1 MKNYFDN
8 KPRSSNFFCVV
19 GMPIA
24 HSKSPAIHSLFGKGA
39 DLELTYEK
47 IEVSSGCLGAAID
60 QFRKAGG
67 LGMNVTV
74 PLKEEAFEIADERSD
89 RAMGAGAANTLSF
102 KEGKILA
109 DNTDGSG
116 IVRDLKLNNSII
128 LEGKTILVLGAGG
141 AAKGIIP
148 ALIKENPSSIN
159 VSNRTTSRA
168 EALVEFMSD
177 YPLEVLEWG
186 ANLSCQPDIVINA
199 TSLSLSNNLPDLGR
213 QVIGF
218 GSVVYDM
225 AYTVGPTRFM
235 RFSDSLGAAQ
245 VLDGLGMLVEQAA
258 EAFFLWHGV
267 FPETS
272 SVIEYLR
279 NGGGANI

>member
-89 RAMGAGAANTLSF
+89 RAIGAGAANTLSF
-102 KEGKILA
+102 KEGRILA

-116 IVRDLKLNNSII
+116 IVRDLKLNNSVI
-128 LEGKTILVLGAGG
+128 LEGKAILVLGAGG

-148 ALIKENPSSIN
+148 ALIKENPLSIR
-159 VSNRTTSRA
+159 VSNRTISRA
-168 EALVEFMSD
+168 EALVEFTSD

-186 ANLSCQPDIVINA
+186 ASLSCQPDIVINA
-199 TSLSLSNNLPDLGR
+199 TSLSLSNSLPDLGR
-213 QVIGF
+213 QVIGL

-235 RFSDSLGAAQ
+235 CLSDSLGAAQ

-258 EAFFLWHGV
+258 EAFSLWHGV
-267 FPETS
+267 FPDTS

-279 NGGGANI
+279 NEGGANT